1 MTLPPPN
8 SAMGLSIPTA
18 SAPNVTSLSGV
29 IVQTAVM
36 ALDAVTCGRNVPE
49 NTGPV
54 SVPSVFSVTAYRPSE
69 SGSPVPPPS
78 YELHEVEY
86 DRGWK

>member
-8 SAMGLSIPTA
+8 SAMGMPIPTA
-18 SAPNVTSLSGV
+18 SAPNVTSRSGV

-54 SVPSVFSVTAYRPSE
+54 PVPSVFNVKAYRPSA
-69 SGSPVPPPS
+69 SGSPLPPPS
-78 YELHEVEY
+78 YGVHEVEY
-86 DRGWK
+86 ACG

>member
-1 MTLPPPN
+1 
-8 SAMGLSIPTA
+8 MGISIPTA
-18 SAPNVTSLSGV
+18 SALSVTSRSGV

-54 SVPSVFSVTAYRPSE
+54 SVPSVFNVKAYLPSE
-69 SGSPVPPPS
+69 SGSPLPPPS
-78 YELHEVEY
+78 YEDHEMEY
-86 DRGWK
+86 ARGWK